1 MTDGLNQSALK
12 ALRIMESLFEDGF
25 EGKTL
30 DEVSQETG
38 ISRTTAWRLLN
49 TMEAGGWVIETPV
62 AGSKQGRWQVSTR
75 LAGIADAYEQ
85 HALARAQRVKREFR
99 EVTGRELNA

>member
-1 MTDGLNQSALK
+1 MTALNNSITRGLL
-12 ALRIMESLFEDGF
+12 LLECLFEDGF

-30 DEVSQETG
+30 EE
-38 ISRTTAWRLLN
+38 ISELIDVPRTTAWRMLK
-49 TMEAGGWVIETPV
+49 TMEARGWVVEVPIS
-62 AGSKQGRWQVSTR
+62 GSKQGRWQVSIK

-85 HALARAQRVKREFR
+85 HALARVQGVKREFR